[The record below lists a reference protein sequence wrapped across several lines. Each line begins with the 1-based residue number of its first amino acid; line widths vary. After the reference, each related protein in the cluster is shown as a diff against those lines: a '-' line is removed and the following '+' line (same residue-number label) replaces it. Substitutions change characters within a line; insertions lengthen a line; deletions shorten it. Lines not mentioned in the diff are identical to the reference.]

1 MVAASHVSARDKS
14 VNHITWHVHV
24 YIFLFFLSNPGQRLP
39 LGWSRVANTWGRLL
53 FFFFLFS
60 SSFFPLERRA
70 RALRSPCR
78 GSAAVVRP
86 ADTHVVPPCAHCGAY
101 RWRSA
106 SAEVSPR
113 SATLID
119 KGFFFSS
126 FSLSL
131 SHTLLFCQHLIISK
145 DLQRPPVEILSLGIS
160 KHCRLLIASLNAQ

>member
-1 MVAASHVSARDKS
+1 MISQQVTSHVTCTYTFIFYFFKQPRTATASRMEPSPK
-14 VNHITWHVHV
+14 HVGSTPV
-24 YIFLFFLSNPGQRLP
+24 FFLS
-39 LGWSRVANTWGRLL
+39 
-53 FFFFLFS
+53 FS

-78 GSAAVVRP
+78 RSAAVVRP

-119 KGFFFSS
+119 KGFFFP
-126 FSLSL
+126 FFLSLSL

-160 KHCRLLIASLNAQ
+160 KHCRLLVASLNAQ